1 MSRPRLPESLRRF
14 VERHTTR
21 AAADLWK
28 SDPKEQ
34 RSPYGS
40 YWYRAVACILLSGRV
55 QAKHDGTPN
64 MTDVNRVGKEANFN
78 QYLTERVGTFLVAS
92 DVVRSDRQG
101 RYEAGPNLAAFWDR
115 DDARLP
121 AITRQAVARLVGHQ
135 TGHPFWHPKAPEDW
149 GLIEFLSLF
158 FTCFHGLALVE
169 SEVGQVLHDF
179 TRLPQDDLVRAAQG
193 LGLAVDGVDVAGW
206 QLKLDARGQKA
217 LVAALYTAEWAYFA
231 GA

>member
-1 MSRPRLPESLRRF
+1 
-14 VERHTTR
+14 
-21 AAADLWK
+21 
-28 SDPKEQ
+28 
-34 RSPYGS
+34 
-40 YWYRAVACILLSGRV
+40 
-55 QAKHDGTPN
+55 

-92 DVVRSDRQG
+92 DVVRFDRQG

-149 GLIEFLSLF
+149 GLIELLSLF
-158 FTCFHGLALVE
+158 FTCFRGRALVE

-179 TRLPQDDLVRAAQG
+179 TRLPQDDLVRAARR
-193 LGLAVDGVDVAGW
+193 ARAGG
-206 QLKLDARGQKA
+206 GQRRCRRMA
-217 LVAALYTAEWAYFA
+217 D
-231 GA
+231 